1 MLHVEHNK
9 KREAFGLSFFV
20 NIISIYLAYLP
31 NFISITLIS
40 AGLTP
45 GMRDA

>member
-1 MLHVEHNK
+1 MLHVEHYKK
-9 KREAFGLSFFV
+9 KRGVRPLFFYNNYLS
-20 NIISIYLAYLP
+20 YLP
-31 NFISITLIS
+31 NFISITFIS